1 MLGYKGLLHV
11 ITHVGELNCLR
22 LQLTLKN
29 HFFPCTKLKYNLF
42 QETVKYTAN
51 EIVNQK
57 IEVWWSDLKLSN
69 NLDRHVRNMPWIDVT
84 TP

>member
-11 ITHVGELNCLR
+11 ITHVGELNCLQ
-22 LQLTLKN
+22 LQLTSKN

-42 QETVKYTAN
+42 QETLKYTAN

-57 IEVWWSDLKLSN
+57 IDISTSDSNYLQKLCKILSYLKFGGL
-69 NLDRHVRNMPWIDVT
+69 T
-84 TP
+84 